1 MWTIVRGLLMII
13 ALVVL
18 YFVLPSGGKLSVAGW
33 GVTFSVGLVVLS
45 AVILIV
51 GNRMLRA
58 GVAAKAMGM
67 LCVLTVAVLFFARA
81 DYLLALE
88 PGQFAELHTKIDAL
102 YFTVSTLA
110 TVGFG
115 DVHATGQAARAAVTV
130 QMVFNLVF
138 IGIGISL
145 VSGLLKHRV
154 RSRTG
159 TASQGQAPGGSAP
172 S

>member
-1 MWTIVRGLLMII
+1 MWTIVRGVLMII

-18 YFVLPSGGKLSVAGW
+18 YFVLPSGSKIGVAGW
-33 GVTFSVGLVVLS
+33 GVTFGVGLVVLS

-51 GNRMLRA
+51 ANRMLKR

-67 LCVLTVAVLFFARA
+67 LCVLTVAVLFFARV
-81 DYLLALE
+81 DYLLALQ
-88 PGQFAELHTKIDAL
+88 PGEFAELHTKIDAL

-138 IGIGISL
+138 IGIGITL

-154 RSRTG
+154 RSRTSG
-159 TASQGQAPGGSAP
+159 ANQHPPAGSSFP

>member
-1 MWTIVRGLLMII
+1 MWTIVRSLLIII

-18 YFVLPSGGKLSVAGW
+18 YFVLPAGGKIGVAGW
-33 GVTFSVGLVVLS
+33 GLTFGIGLLMLS
-45 AVILIV
+45 AVFVIV
-51 GNRMLRA
+51 ANRMLKR

-67 LCVLTVAVLFFARA
+67 LSVLTVGVLFFARA
-81 DYLLALE
+81 DYLLALQ

-102 YFTVSTLA
+102 YFAVSTLA

-115 DVHATGQAARAAVTV
+115 DIHATGQAARAAVTV

-154 RSRTG
+154 RSRSSG
-159 TASQGQAPGGSAP
+159 ASQHPAEGSSFP